1 MNQAT
6 ALAHPNIALV
16 KYWGKQAGSD
26 NIPATPSLSVTL
38 DTLATRTSVRESE
51 RDRIEIN
58 GALVSDKKIE
68 DFLVVLRAAHPLPP
82 LLIESSNNF
91 PTNAGLASSASGFAG
106 LLTAIDAAFGLQMSP
121 SERSV
126 WARRGSGSAARSI
139 FGGFVSLEET
149 NGDWCARSVLPME
162 AWALKV
168 VVAITS
174 ETAKDVGSTEG
185 MRRSEETSPYYPGW
199 TESTK
204 SDHNAGLSAVS
215 QQDFSRLARIAES
228 SCLKMYA
235 LMLSSHPPLFYWNG
249 ATLETISAVRELQNT
264 GVPVFFTVDAG
275 PQVKAICQNTVA
287 DVVVERLARVPGVL
301 RTLVCGL
308 GPGAYVD

>member
-1 MNQAT
+1 MNRAS

-16 KYWGKQAGSD
+16 KYWGKQAGNH

-38 DTLATRTSVRESE
+38 DTLTTRTSVCESE
-51 RDRIEIN
+51 RDRVEIN
-58 GALVSDKKIE
+58 GSLVSDKKIE
-68 DFLVVLRAAHPLPP
+68 DFLVMLRAAHPLPP

-121 SERSV
+121 SERSI

-149 NGDWCARSVLPME
+149 NGDWFARSILPME

-174 ETAKDVGSTEG
+174 ETAIAALILGTSKIAAHSPALSPPMMIWLTLKPVAPAFMATSLGRPAAPATKAP
-185 MRRSEETSPYYPGW
+185 RS
-199 TESTK
+199 
-204 SDHNAGLSAVS
+204 
-215 QQDFSRLARIAES
+215 
-228 SCLKMYA
+228 
-235 LMLSSHPPLFYWNG
+235 
-249 ATLETISAVRELQNT
+249 
-264 GVPVFFTVDAG
+264 
-275 PQVKAICQNTVA
+275 AI
-287 DVVVERLARVPGVL
+287 
-301 RTLVCGL
+301 
-308 GPGAYVD
+308 